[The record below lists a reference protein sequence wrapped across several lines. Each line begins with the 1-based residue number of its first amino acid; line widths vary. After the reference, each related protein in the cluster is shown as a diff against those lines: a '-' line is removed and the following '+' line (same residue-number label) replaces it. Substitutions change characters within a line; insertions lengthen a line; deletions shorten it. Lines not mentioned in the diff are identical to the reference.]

1 MMLWRRHRDDS
12 GQMSVELAVVLPV
25 VIIIA
30 LIVVNALT
38 FFSECS
44 SFDRVARNAVRVC
57 ATSPAYEQDLDQS
70 VAQVSALVESAVTS
84 TNEESSVSAS
94 KNGLGYTSFTLT
106 LSYYPTLF
114 GLGLRSEIFGVPLPS
129 IDHSVSIVIDPYKP
143 GMLF

>member
-1 MMLWRRHRDDS
+1 MWHIKKLSDR

-30 LIVVNALT
+30 VIVVNALT

-44 SFDRVARNAVRVC
+44 SFDRIARNAVRVC
-57 ATSPAYEQDLDQS
+57 ATSPAYEQDLSQS
-70 VAQVSALVESAVTS
+70 ISKVSDLIESAMPSENT
-84 TNEESSVSAS
+84 ESSVSAS
-94 KNGLGYTSFTLT
+94 DNGLGYTSFTLT

-114 GLGLRSEIFGVPLPS
+114 GLGLKSEVFGVPLPS
-129 IDHSVSIVIDPYKP
+129 LNHSVSIVIDTYKP

>member
-1 MMLWRRHRDDS
+1 MMLRRLRRDDS
-12 GQMSVELAVVLPV
+12 GQMSVELVIVLPV

-38 FFSECS
+38 FFSDCA
-44 SFDRVARNAVRVC
+44 SFDRVARNAVRIC
-57 ATSPAYEQDLDQS
+57 ATSPAYGQDLDQS
-70 VAQVSALVESAVTS
+70 IEQVSALVENAVTA
-84 TNEESSVSAS
+84 TNEESSVAAS

-114 GLGLRSEIFGVPLPS
+114 GLGLRSEVFGVSLPS
-129 IDHSVSIVIDPYKP
+129 IDHCVSIVIDPYSP